1 MLNMFLV
8 TLSRGGYPSI
18 AAFSMGKRYLL
29 TSTSHINNIRGGGC
43 SSLFTSP
50 VDVISISDNYDS
62 GNGEFISSRII
73 NEVDDDHD
81 LAVNINIKKDVYTS
95 LEDKQHFQYFSFR
108 STLNH
113 HSKAVKGL
121 FSNKKSIKVKYILQ
135 NAGESSYAGAF
146 HGYSTFCTTK
156 ATPFDPEAW
165 TRTANCSYNNGQL
178 VWSHT
183 HSLQD
188 DDDSGCVYFSYFP
201 PYSYEHHLNLIAKS
215 AEAEGSSVTSLG
227 QTLEGREIDCIKVG
241 TGPRICWIIHRQH
254 PGESMAS
261 FYAEG
266 LLNRLLDLDDKWC
279 KDAEKARELY
289 SFFIIPNMNPDG
301 SINGHL
307 RVNAAGSNLNRE
319 WCPSPAPPKG
329 DDDNEKAEMYDA
341 PTLERSPEVYHVLR
355 MMDET
360 GVDAF
365 LDIHGDEALP
375 FNFLA
380 GSQGMS
386 VWGERLE
393 ALHGAFLASYER
405 ANDHM
410 QAKISYEP
418 DAPGE
423 GLPNICSNQ
432 ISERFNCLAA
442 TLEMP
447 FKELHG
453 RDGDDK
459 IWGPEQA
466 RQLGADVL
474 LPLIYIHPYL
484 RDESEFWEDLPEQD
498 AYVNPTDKF

>member
-1 MLNMFLV
+1 
-8 TLSRGGYPSI
+8 
-18 AAFSMGKRYLL
+18 
-29 TSTSHINNIRGGGC
+29 
-43 SSLFTSP
+43 
-50 VDVISISDNYDS
+50 
-62 GNGEFISSRII
+62 
-73 NEVDDDHD
+73 
-81 LAVNINIKKDVYTS
+81 
-95 LEDKQHFQYFSFR
+95 
-108 STLNH
+108 
-113 HSKAVKGL
+113 
-121 FSNKKSIKVKYILQ
+121 
-135 NAGESSYAGAF
+135 
-146 HGYSTFCTTK
+146 
-156 ATPFDPEAW
+156 
-165 TRTANCSYNNGQL
+165 
-178 VWSHT
+178 
-183 HSLQD
+183 
-188 DDDSGCVYFSYFP
+188 
-201 PYSYEHHLNLIAKS
+201 
-215 AEAEGSSVTSLG
+215 
-227 QTLEGREIDCIKVG
+227 
-241 TGPRICWIIHRQH
+241 
-254 PGESMAS
+254 
-261 FYAEG
+261 
-266 LLNRLLDLDDKWC
+266 
-279 KDAEKARELY
+279 
-289 SFFIIPNMNPDG
+289 MNPDG

-341 PTLERSPEVYHVLR
+341 HTLERSPEVYHVLR

-484 RDESEFWEDLPEQD
+484 RDESEFWKDLPEQD